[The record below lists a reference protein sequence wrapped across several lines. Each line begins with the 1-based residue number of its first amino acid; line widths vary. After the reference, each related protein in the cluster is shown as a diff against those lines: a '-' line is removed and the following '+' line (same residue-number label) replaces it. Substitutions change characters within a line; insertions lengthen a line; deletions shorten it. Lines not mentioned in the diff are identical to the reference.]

1 VQHETQGVPHSAFKK
16 HAGFSVLIATITN
29 NQLQYQLYIVM
40 SGKVG
45 GKSKSGKA
53 AGGKAIGTSQSC
65 SAKVALQF
73 RVDCIHGLLKK
84 GNYAQ
89 RVGAGCT
96 RYVTRFFLS
105 QLCTDS
111 FKKSVS
117 CCRP

>member
-1 VQHETQGVPHSAFKK
+1 
-16 HAGFSVLIATITN
+16 
-29 NQLQYQLYIVM
+29 M

-73 RVDCIHGLLKK
+73 RVDCIHCLLKK

-89 RVGAGCT
+89 HVGAGCT
-96 RYVTRFFLS
+96 QYATRFFLS
-105 QLCTDS
+105 QFCTDS
-111 FKKSVS
+111 FKKVYLAAILEYLSAESLELVDNAAHDNKKIYT
-117 CCRP
+117 PHLA